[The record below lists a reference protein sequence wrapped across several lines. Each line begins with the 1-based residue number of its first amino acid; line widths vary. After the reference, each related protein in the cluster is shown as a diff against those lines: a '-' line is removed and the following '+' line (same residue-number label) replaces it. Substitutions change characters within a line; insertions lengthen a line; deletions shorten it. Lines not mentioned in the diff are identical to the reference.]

1 MEQTQETFI
10 RPNYKKDAMVNTI
23 ANILY
28 LFALWLMTFLTP
40 KIGNFADAGVFTIA
54 LSLAN
59 ICTAISTYNISIFQ
73 ASDVNKKYKD
83 NHYLYFGLTTTFIS
97 FIIALSLCFAFGY
110 LSGPNGVATFFAI
123 FLYYVFKSAENVSL
137 IFYVSMQRQGKMY
150 LSGYSLLVKAVVML
164 GIFVGVYAI
173 SKSLVLTMGVL
184 AVSAY
189 LYMFLVDFTLV
200 KKHCGNVL
208 KIDKANFKIAMSL
221 FAAAAAVCI
230 YGFSFAMIPSLPR
243 MIYEKLPSV
252 SAEQVGY
259 FGTMAAITVLIQ
271 AAVNAL
277 LVPFIPKITKAY
289 NDREFKEFFKI
300 LAGFTLL
307 IGGLTL
313 VAFLMVHFLGHW
325 ALTLFYG
332 EAIGEYSSIFKWI
345 VLATGLQTMIILLAT
360 VCISM
365 RKKIAVAVVSLLGL
379 AVMGGL
385 VYPLVANFEMMGIVY
400 VYYISYGIMAL
411 GFIGV
416 LIYCLYKQIKQ
427 KEVISA

>member
-1 MEQTQETFI
+1 MAEETFV

-23 ANILY
+23 ANISY

-83 NHYLYFGLTTTFIS
+83 KHYLYFGLTTTFIS
-97 FIIALSLCFAFGY
+97 FLIALGLCFGFGY
-110 LSGPNGVATFFAI
+110 LNGPDGVAVFFAI

-164 GIFVGVYAI
+164 GIFVGVYAL

-184 AVSAY
+184 AASAY
-189 LYMFLVDFTLV
+189 AYMFLVDFMLV

-208 KIDKANFKIAMSL
+208 KIDKPNFKFAMTL
-221 FAAAAAVCI
+221 FIAAAAVCI

-243 MIYEKLPSV
+243 MIYEKLPTV
-252 SAEQVGY
+252 SQEQVGY

-300 LAGFTLL
+300 LAGFAIL
-307 IGGLTL
+307 IAGLTL

-332 EAIGEYSSIFKWI
+332 EAIGEYAGIFKWI
-345 VLATGLQTMIILLAT
+345 VLATGLQTSIILLAT

-365 RKKIAVAVVSLLGL
+365 RKKTAVAVVSLLGL
-379 AVMGGL
+379 AVMGAL
-385 VYPLVANFEMMGIVY
+385 VYPLVKSFEMMGIVY
-400 VYYISYGIMAL
+400 VYYISYGVMAL

-416 LIYCLYKQIKQ
+416 LIYCLFKQIKQ
-427 KEVISA
+427 KEVISE

>member
-1 MEQTQETFI
+1 MEETTFI
-10 RPNYKKDAMVNTI
+10 RPNYKKDALINTI
-23 ANILY
+23 ANISY

-40 KIGNFADAGVFTIA
+40 KINGSFADAGVFTIA
-54 LSLAN
+54 LSVAN

-97 FIIALSLCFAFGY
+97 FLIALGLCFGFGY
-110 LSGPNGVATFFAI
+110 LSGPNGVAIFFSV

-164 GIFVGVYAI
+164 GIFVGVYAL
-173 SKSLVLTMGVL
+173 SKSFVLTMGVL
-184 AVSAY
+184 AAAAY
-189 LYMFLVDFTLV
+189 AYMFLVDFTLV

-208 KIDKANFKIAMSL
+208 KIDKPNFKIAMTL
-221 FAAAAAVCI
+221 FVAAASVCI

-243 MIYEKLPSV
+243 MIYERLPEISQ
-252 SAEQVGY
+252 EQVGY

-289 NDREFKEFFKI
+289 NDKEFKEFFKI
-300 LAGFTLL
+300 LGGFAIL
-307 IGGLTL
+307 IAGLTL
-313 VAFLMVHFLGHW
+313 VAFLMCHFLGHW

-332 EAIGEYSSIFKWI
+332 DAIGEYTDIFKWI
-345 VLATGLQTMIILLAT
+345 VLATGLQTAVILLAT

-365 RKKIAVAVVSLLGL
+365 RKKLAVAIVSVCGL
-379 AVMGGL
+379 ATMGGL
-385 VYPLVANFEMMGIVY
+385 VYVLVKNFQMMGIVY

-411 GFIGV
+411 GFAGV
-416 LIYCLYKQIKQ
+416 LIYCLYKQIKA
-427 KEVISA
+427 KEVITQ

>member
-1 MEQTQETFI
+1 MIEETFV
-10 RPNYKKDAMVNTI
+10 RPNYKKDAAVNTI
-23 ANILY
+23 AHIFY

-54 LSLAN
+54 LSIAN
-59 ICTAISTYNISIFQ
+59 ICTAISTYNISTFQ

-97 FIIALSLCFAFGY
+97 FLIAISLCFGFGY
-110 LSGPNGVATFFAI
+110 LNGPNGVAVFFTI

-189 LYMFLVDFTLV
+189 AYMFLVDFLLV

-208 KIDKANFKIAMSL
+208 KIDKPNFKIAMTL
-221 FAAAAAVCI
+221 FGAAAAVCI
-230 YGFSFAMIPSLPR
+230 YGFSFAMVPSLPR
-243 MIYEKLPSV
+243 MIYERLPDV
-252 SAEQVGY
+252 STDQVGY

-271 AAVNAL
+271 AAVSAL
-277 LVPFIPKITKAY
+277 LVPFIPKITKSY
-289 NDREFKEFFKI
+289 LDKDFKEFFKVI
-300 LAGFTLL
+300 LIFTAL
-307 IGGLTL
+307 IAGLTL
-313 VAFLMVHFLGHW
+313 VAFLMTAFLGEW

-332 EAIGEYSSIFKWI
+332 ESIRPYTGIFKWI
-345 VLATGLQTMIILLAT
+345 VLATGLQTFVILLAT

-379 AVMGGL
+379 IAMISL
-385 VYPLVANFEMMGIVY
+385 VYLLVSSFKMMGIVY
-400 VYYISYGIMAL
+400 VYYISYGIMTL
-411 GFIGV
+411 GFVGV
-416 LIYCLYKQIKQ
+416 LIYCLSKQIKQ
-427 KEVISA
+427 KEVISE